1 MINYNLTE
9 LLLNNGDCVAKTGT
23 LSNVIVGVLVDHP
36 LQDLGRLE
44 QLPVDDGVLVDLP
57 LAQKLLDRVVRVVL
71 LAPAGV
77 DLEPLMS

>member
-1 MINYNLTE
+1 M
-9 LLLNNGDCVAKTGT
+9 
-23 LSNVIVGVLVDHP
+23 SNVIVGVLVDHP

-57 LAQKLLDRVVRVVL
+57 LAQELLDRVVRVVL

-77 DLEPLMS
+77 VLEPLTS